1 MMCLVVCLRVLLLH
15 VGSNYNYT
23 PHLVSQTKIVTDQLP
38 VTSTVNDIIVYVKQ
52 QVHTTATTGISDPNN
67 MSLEDTFT
75 EENVIK
81 WTNDV

>member
-1 MMCLVVCLRVLLLH
+1 MQAIELHTTPGKSIINLLRVIA
-15 VGSNYNYT
+15 
-23 PHLVSQTKIVTDQLP
+23 TKIVTDQLP